1 MATAQEQIKTI
12 IKELTRLQTVP
23 TPYWDKDDEFP
34 LPRMIGLGNGSV
46 ITVSRKIDDTIV
58 AVADQLMTADPSLS
72 PKVTRAE
79 WRGLV
84 RQAFGPALA
93 MIDLDVDPAK
103 NAAIVLTEIKTALSK
118 HVSGYGVVS
127 LPSDARFSAMQP
139 SSHFRLARFVS
150 NSRLDG

>member
-1 MATAQEQIKTI
+1 MLPEAPQHGLRVTQLVIYYYAYSRPRNPRAIDKEMATAQEQIKTI

-79 WRGLV
+79 WRGWFVRRLV
-84 RQAFGPALA
+84 QRSQSSIWTSIQLR
-93 MIDLDVDPAK
+93 
-103 NAAIVLTEIKTALSK
+103 T
-118 HVSGYGVVS
+118 
-127 LPSDARFSAMQP
+127 LPSFSLKSKP
-139 SSHFRLARFVS
+139 R
-150 NSRLDG
+150 